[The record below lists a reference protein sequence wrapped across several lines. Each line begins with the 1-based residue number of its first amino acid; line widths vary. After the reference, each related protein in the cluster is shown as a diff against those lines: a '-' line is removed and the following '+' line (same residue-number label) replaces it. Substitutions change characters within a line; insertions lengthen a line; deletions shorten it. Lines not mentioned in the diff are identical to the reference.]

1 MGKTIANLHSI
12 ISSFLCSLHCSLTQ
26 VSDAMEVM
34 LLSVLS
40 PIVTCDW
47 HLENWEEAL
56 ITSVNKILLSPFLHI
71 PFIYPSILPSIHSSI
86 LPSIHSSIH
95 PSIYPFIHPFI
106 HPSIYPFIHSFIH
119 PFIHPSIHSSIYLS
133 IPIYPFI
140 HPFIHPSIH
149 QLHSLP
155 TTHPLQIVFVG
166 FFFGGLTWGIVAD
179 VIGRKK
185 ASIIHTNET
194 I

>member
-71 PFIYPSILPSIHSSI
+71 PFVY
-86 LPSIHSSIH
+86 
-95 PSIYPFIHPFI
+95 
-106 HPSIYPFIHSFIH
+106 H
-119 PFIHPSIHSSIYLS
+119 PFIHPSIHPFIYPSIHLSIHPSIYPS
-133 IPIYPFI
+133 IHLPIHPSIHPFIYPSIHPSIHSSIYPFI